1 MGPISSLITMPEWLD
16 LLIALLIGI
25 GFGFSL
31 EQAGFSSSRKLAG
44 MFYGYDTTV
53 IKVFFT
59 AAIVAL
65 VGSQFL
71 SFFGLLNLNQVF
83 VNEFYV
89 NASIVGGIIMGAGFI
104 MGGFCP
110 GTGLSALSIGKI
122 DAMFSLPADSPVLF
136 FLERLILSFKILRTA
151 SIKARLKLMK
161 LLGISPGLFTLLLI
175 VAAAVM
181 FWIAEASRKEI
192 CTSGYNKRNLILQ
205 YMNTREKFSVGLL
218 CLGLILALL
227 PLTAQQV
234 IYCKAPDKLLPEI
247 LDNKTYLSVD
257 QVARFVVSE
266 DSSVQIIDLRSARR
280 IQIIQYSRVNKYS
293 L

>member
-1 MGPISSLITMPEWLD
+1 MGPISSLVTMPEWLD

-89 NASIVGGIIMGAGFI
+89 TASIVGGVIMGAGFI

-110 GTGLSALSIGKI
+110 GTGLCALSIGKI
-122 DAMFSLPADSPVLF
+122 DAMVFFAGGLTGAFIFCETYPYIQNLANGSYKGPV
-136 FLERLILSFKILRTA
+136 KIDEA
-151 SIKARLKLMK
+151 
-161 LLGISPGLFTLLLI
+161 LGMSPGLFTLLLI
-175 VAAAVM
+175 VTAVAM
-181 FWIAEASRKEI
+181 FWVAELAEKRFARPDISNEI
-192 CTSGYNKRNLILQ
+192 
-205 YMNTREKFSVGLL
+205 
-218 CLGLILALL
+218 
-227 PLTAQQV
+227 
-234 IYCKAPDKLLPEI
+234 
-247 LDNKTYLSVD
+247 
-257 QVARFVVSE
+257 
-266 DSSVQIIDLRSARR
+266 
-280 IQIIQYSRVNKYS
+280 
-293 L
+293 